1 MASEKIITK
10 QITTYLR
17 SQGALVIKIH
27 GGPYQQPG
35 LPDLVC
41 ILDGVT
47 MWFEVKTKVG
57 KLTKL
62 QGHCHRQMRE
72 HGALIAVVRS
82 VEEVQQ
88 LVCDQSNHSLWKI
101 YTK

>member
-1 MASEKIITK
+1 VTSEKIITK

-72 HGALIAVVRS
+72 AGGLVAVVRS
-82 VEEVQQ
+82 ADEVKMLLSVDGHPEVWEGYVE
-88 LVCDQSNHSLWKI
+88 
-101 YTK
+101 